1 MLTHCPG
8 KVCVPPLPQAQ
19 LSICPLVL
27 GRTALQQREVTWSLP
42 VQCKKMETIRCA
54 TNLHLVDALLSCH
67 LLLGVCLPRGGEH
80 VLDGHFLISPW
91 VEARHSNT
99 HRVFEL
105 SKMCLLALLPL
116 VASTF
121 VCPEYTHA
129 RFLRIRL
136 CASKNQ
142 GNDKAFSSGKGEQHA
157 PSPPPVRE

>member
-1 MLTHCPG
+1 MLPHCPG

-91 VEARHSNT
+91 VEARHSYSL
-99 HRVFEL
+99 RVFEL

-129 RFLRIRL
+129 RFLRIPFV
-136 CASKNQ
+136 CVEK
-142 GNDKAFSSGKGEQHA
+142 SGKRQGFFVRQRLATRTLH
-157 PSPPPVRE
+157 PVRE